1 MAYMVAMFV
10 NRLGQNEQ
18 CEKDDGHLVM
28 AKAHITIFVKMLLI
42 DWIDDATQIW
52 LICGFKLVVKQV
64 MEWVLFSE

>member
-1 MAYMVAMFV
+1 MLPVKLLLYLANGFRGEDFFYKLTNQKKELSVVAMFV

-42 DWIDDATQIW
+42 D
-52 LICGFKLVVKQV
+52 
-64 MEWVLFSE
+64 